1 MIRKMV
7 AFLTACILLTGAA
20 LAEYKELSVGSRDGA
35 DDWAVYS
42 LQMKLIELDYLDGS
56 PDGVFGSGTGRAVA
70 EFQEDHGMEAT
81 GVADIA
87 TQELLFSLEAEP
99 GEDDPGEPQEVVDQ
113 GQAGNDVYILQN
125 SLYMWGFLTD
135 EPDGIFGSGTRQ
147 ALAAFQKYS
156 LEDMR
161 AYTDAKKAAVTPESA
176 PTATPAAPNADGSY
190 EMATIEDE
198 KLPEI
203 PTDGALTDD
212 WMDYILHGFDPVDE
226 EAAENADRDEVLRMQ
241 TRLMAL
247 GYVAAGR
254 DGHFGDHTRVA
265 LQYFQQRNG
274 LEESG
279 ELDAVTQQ
287 KLYSGAAV
295 ASDKYVSMYKALV
308 SVDDQRVYIYKWT
321 GSDYT
326 ALVHTFLCS
335 TGTKANPT
343 ILGTFQAPGR
353 NGDWYY
359 MEDSKVWVRYAFVID
374 GGYFFHSVLFPT
386 KEGEPTSTSV
396 RNLGTR
402 ASHGCIRLSVEDA
415 EWIYN
420 NCANGMTVVIYE
432 GALQE

>member
-7 AFLTACILLTGAA
+7 AILMVCILLTGAA
-20 LAEYKELSVGSRDGA
+20 LAEYKELSVGSKDSS

-42 LQMKLIELDYLDGS
+42 LQLKLIELDYLDGS
-56 PDGVFGSGTGRAVA
+56 PDGVFGSGTGKAVA
-70 EFQEDHGMEAT
+70 AFQEDHGMEAT

-99 GEDDPGEPQEVVDQ
+99 GEASEESEEIIEQ

-135 EPDGIFGSGTRQ
+135 APDGVFGSATRQ
-147 ALAAFQKYS
+147 ALSSFQKYA
-156 LEDMR
+156 LEGMR
-161 AYTDAKKAAVTPESA
+161 DYTAAKNAANTPE
-176 PTATPAAPNADGSY
+176 PTPVPTPAAQNADGGY
-190 EMATIEDE
+190 DMATIEDE
-198 KLPEI
+198 KSPEI
-203 PTDGALTDD
+203 PTDGTLTED
-212 WMDYILHGFDPVDE
+212 WLDYILNGFEPVNE
-226 EAAENADRDEVLRMQ
+226 EAEGSTRGDEVLRMQ
-241 TRLMAL
+241 NRLKAL
-247 GYVAAGR
+247 GYIAAGN
-254 DGHFGDHTRVA
+254 DGYFGDHTRVA

-274 LEESG
+274 LEETG
-279 ELDAVTQQ
+279 VLDSATQQ

-343 ILGTFQAPGR
+343 ILGTFQAAGR
-353 NGDWYY
+353 NGEWYW
-359 MEDSKVWVRYAFVID
+359 MEDSKVWVRYAFVVE
-374 GGYFFHSVLFPT
+374 GGYFFHSVLYPT
-386 KEGEPTSTSV
+386 KDGEPTSTSV

-432 GALQE
+432 GDLQE

>member
-1 MIRKMV
+1 MIRRIL
-7 AFLTACILLTGAA
+7 ALLAACMLLCGAA
-20 LAEYKELSVGSRDGA
+20 LAEYKELSVGSKDSS

-42 LQMKLIELDYLDGS
+42 LQMKLIELDYLDGAA
-56 PDGVFGSGTGRAVA
+56 DGVFGSGTGKAVA
-70 EFQEDHGMEAT
+70 AFQEDHGLEAT

-99 GEDDPGEPQEVVDQ
+99 TEASEEPQEAIEQ

-125 SLYMWGFLTD
+125 SLYIWGFLTA
-135 EPDGIFGSGTRQ
+135 EPDGIFGSGTKQ
-147 ALAAFQKYS
+147 ALAVFQKYA
-156 LEDMR
+156 LEDME
-161 AYTDAKKAAVTPESA
+161 AYTDAKNAGNTPE
-176 PTATPAAPNADGSY
+176 PTPIPTPAVQNADGSY
-190 EMATIEDE
+190 DMATIEDE
-198 KLPEI
+198 IIPET
-203 PTDGALTDD
+203 PTDGTLTDD
-212 WMDYILHGFDPVDE
+212 WMDYILNGFDPVHEDS
-226 EAAENADRDEVLRMQ
+226 AENTKSSDVLRMQ

-247 GYVAAGR
+247 DYIAGGSDGY
-254 DGHFGDHTRVA
+254 FGDHTKVA
-265 LQYFQQRNG
+265 LQYFQRRNG
-274 LEESG
+274 LEETG
-279 ELDAVTQQ
+279 VLDAATQQ

-326 ALVHTFLCS
+326 ALVHTFICS
-335 TGTKANPT
+335 TGTKSNPT

-353 NGDWYY
+353 NGEWYW
-359 MEDSKVWVRYAFVID
+359 MEDSKVWVRYAFVIE
-374 GGYFFHSVLFPT
+374 GGYFFHSVLYPSQD
-386 KEGEPTSTSV
+386 GGPTSTSV

-432 GALQE
+432 GELQE

>member
-1 MIRKMV
+1 MIRKIV
-7 AFLTACILLTGAA
+7 ALLMACFLLTGSA
-20 LAEYKELSVGSRDGA
+20 LADYKELSVGSKDSS
-35 DDWAVYS
+35 DDWSVYS

-56 PDGVFGSGTGRAVA
+56 PDGVYGSGTGKAVA
-70 EFQEDHGMEAT
+70 AFQEDHGLEAT

-99 GEDDPGEPQEVVDQ
+99 GDASEDPQEVVEQ

-125 SLYMWGFLTD
+125 SLYMWGFLMD

-156 LEDMR
+156 LDDMR
-161 AYTDAKKAAVTPESA
+161 AYTEAKNASNTPE
-176 PTATPAAPNADGSY
+176 PTPTPTPAVQNANGSY
-190 EMATIEDE
+190 DMATIEDE
-198 KLPEI
+198 MIPEI

-212 WMDYILHGFDPVDE
+212 WMDYILNGFEPVHE
-226 EAAENADRDEVLRMQ
+226 EAAENAKSDEVLRMQ

-247 GYVAAGR
+247 DYIAGGKDGY
-254 DGHFGDHTRVA
+254 FGEHTRVA
-265 LQYFQQRNG
+265 LQYFQRRNG
-274 LEESG
+274 LDETG
-279 ELDAVTQQ
+279 VLDAATQQ
-287 KLYSGAAV
+287 KLYSGAAIT
-295 ASDKYVSMYKALV
+295 SDKYVSMYKALV
-308 SVDDQRVYIYKWT
+308 SVDNQRVYIYKWT

-326 ALVHTFLCS
+326 ALVHTFVCS
-335 TGTKANPT
+335 TGKKSSPT

-353 NGDWYY
+353 NGEWYW
-359 MEDSKVWVRYAFVID
+359 MEDSRVWVRYAFVIE

-386 KEGEPTSTSV
+386 KGGEPTSTSV

-432 GALQE
+432 GELQQ